1 MKRLLLFAAI
11 VCAALFH
18 SCEYDDSDLVNRMDN
33 LENRIKKLEELCT
46 QMNTNIS
53 SLQTIVN
60 AIQKNDHISTIAPI
74 TKDGK
79 EIGYSIVFT
88 SGKNITI
95 YHGEDGKDG
104 TNGQNGQDGH
114 TPKIGVKQDSDGN
127 YYWTIDGEW
136 LTDDNGNKIK
146 ANGTDGKD
154 GENGTNGNDGQ
165 NGENG
170 TDGKNGTDGI
180 TPQLKIENE
189 YWYVSYD
196 NGQTWKQLG
205 KATGEDGTNGKDGQD
220 GANGKDGDSF
230 FQSVTQDEDNVYF
243 ILADGTVLT
252 VAKKTE
258 LALYFDTSSLTEI
271 TINSEVKVDYTVVSS
286 AEVVDMEVVPTAD
299 LRAEVVAD
307 DESNKSGHILI
318 RTGSSYDAASKVI
331 VFVSDGEKV
340 VMKSISLQV
349 VPDSESAQLYV
360 YNGATKNVPASG
372 GTATLSFLTNVECE
386 AVIPDEAS
394 SWISIEPTRALE
406 YKRITL
412 SIAQNTSDRRSAKV
426 KVQSLD
432 GTLSV
437 EYTISQAGTASS
449 STPGVD
455 DNGNILGTPADNEIF
470 YISRTGNIL
479 NPYSADV
486 FGAVIVSN
494 TYVNGVGVIAFDR
507 AVTTIGERAFYQDL
521 NYVPNLQAISLPN
534 SVTSIENYAFAY
546 CKSLMNLTIPNNV
559 QTIGSSA
566 FTGCNGLTNIT
577 IPNSVTTVKDAVFYE
592 CINLTKVTISNS
604 LTSIGSRMFEGCY
617 SLNDVVIPNSVTSIG
632 SRAFYGCYG
641 LTSVVIPNSVKSI
654 NYDAFCDCSNLTNV
668 TMSNNI
674 TAIYSDTFHGCSS
687 LTSITIPDKVTQIGA
702 SAFEGCNS
710 LTEIT
715 IPASVKKIESKA
727 FRNCYMLNNIICKPT
742 TPPTGGSDM
751 FASIGTSPKIYV
763 PVGSGEAYKA
773 AQYWSNYADMIV
785 EMGQPNDE
793 IWYTSTDG
801 EIVTPNATDDFDANI
816 VSNTYENGKGI
827 IKFDGQVTL
836 IDGAAFKS
844 CVNLQQIKLPD
855 TILSIGDEAF
865 EDCSGLLSI
874 AIPKGVTVIG
884 YEVFRN
890 CSSLVNVSLHEG
902 VTEIR
907 WRAFSGC
914 TNLEKI
920 FIPNSVTIIESQA
933 FSGCSSLTEINIPI
947 GVTNIGDFTFSNC
960 SNLIKVSI
968 PRGITSIGAYAFYGC
983 SSLIE
988 ITIPNSV
995 TNIGI
1000 TAFNACSSLQNIT
1013 CKPVTPPTF
1022 SGEIFY
1028 GIHSSAKIYVPV
1040 GSGEA
1045 YKAAE
1050 GWSNYADIIEE
1061 KEM

>member
-104 TNGQNGQDGH
+104 TNGQNGQNGQDGH

-136 LTDDNGNKIK
+136 LTDDSGNKIK

-154 GENGTNGNDGQ
+154 GDNGTNGNDGQ

-230 FQSVTQDEDNVYF
+230 FQEVLEDESNVYF
-243 ILADGTVLT
+243 VLADGTILT

-331 VFVSDGEKV
+331 VFASDGEKV
-340 VMKSISLQV
+340 VMKSISLQF

-449 STPGVD
+449 STPGVGD
-455 DNGNILGTPADNEIF
+455 DGTILGTPADNEIF
-470 YISRTGNIL
+470 YTSSDGKIIEPHDPN
-479 NPYSADV
+479 V
-486 FGAVIVSN
+486 FGGVLVSN
-494 TYVNGVGVIAFDR
+494 TYENGVGVMVFDR
-507 AVTTIGERAFYQDL
+507 AITEVGQNAF
-521 NYVPNLQAISLPN
+521 SG
-534 SVTSIENYAFAY
+534 
-546 CKSLMNLTIPNNV
+546 KSK
-559 QTIGSSA
+559 
-566 FTGCNGLTNIT
+566 LTNIELPDGIISMGYHAFSRCT
-577 IPNSVTTVKDAVFYE
+577 ALTRIVIPNSVTTMNMYVFSGCSKLGTVTLSE
-592 CINLTKVTISNS
+592 NLSIIDVGLFENCTS
-604 LTSIGSRMFEGCY
+604 LTHIT
-617 SLNDVVIPNSVTSIG
+617 IPNNVTYIG
-632 SRAFYGCYG
+632 N
-641 LTSVVIPNSVKSI
+641 PNSTSNI
-654 NYDAFCDCSNLTNV
+654 GAFD
-668 TMSNNI
+668 
-674 TAIYSDTFHGCSS
+674 GCSS
-687 LTSITIPDKVTQIGA
+687 LQSVIIGSGVKTISWNSFKKCSSLTNIVIPDNVTLISF
-702 SAFEGCNS
+702 SAFENCTALESVVIGS
-710 LTEIT
+710 GVKT
-715 IPASVKKIESKA
+715 IGADV
-727 FRNCYMLNNIICKPT
+727 FRYCYALNNITCSRT
-742 TPPTGGSDM
+742 TPPSIKPSTFSTIGS
-751 FASIGTSPKIYV
+751 SPKIYV
-763 PVGSGEAYKA
+763 PAGSGEAYKA
-773 AQYWSNYADMIV
+773 AQYWSD
-785 EMGQPNDE
+785 
-793 IWYTSTDG
+793 
-801 EIVTPNATDDFDANI
+801 
-816 VSNTYENGKGI
+816 
-827 IKFDGQVTL
+827 
-836 IDGAAFKS
+836 
-844 CVNLQQIKLPD
+844 
-855 TILSIGDEAF
+855 
-865 EDCSGLLSI
+865 
-874 AIPKGVTVIG
+874 
-884 YEVFRN
+884 
-890 CSSLVNVSLHEG
+890 
-902 VTEIR
+902 
-907 WRAFSGC
+907 
-914 TNLEKI
+914 
-920 FIPNSVTIIESQA
+920 
-933 FSGCSSLTEINIPI
+933 
-947 GVTNIGDFTFSNC
+947 
-960 SNLIKVSI
+960 
-968 PRGITSIGAYAFYGC
+968 
-983 SSLIE
+983 
-988 ITIPNSV
+988 
-995 TNIGI
+995 
-1000 TAFNACSSLQNIT
+1000 
-1013 CKPVTPPTF
+1013 
-1022 SGEIFY
+1022 
-1028 GIHSSAKIYVPV
+1028 
-1040 GSGEA
+1040 
-1045 YKAAE
+1045 
-1050 GWSNYADIIEE
+1050 YADIIEE